1 MILNQLTGMYCFYS
15 CLTYNAECKYFQFV
29 LQDGVCSYSVTA
41 TSTDG
46 EPLFTDNKFPSLAGE
61 STVSISLQLPTSEEY
76 YITVSACNALGCGP
90 PSSPLT
96 ISK

>member
-1 MILNQLTGMYCFYS
+1 M
-15 CLTYNAECKYFQFV
+15 
-29 LQDGVCSYSVTA
+29 TA

-46 EPLFTDNKFPSLAGE
+46 EPLFTNKQFPSLVGE
-61 STVSISLQLPTSEEY
+61 DNTVNISLPLPTSEEY

-96 ISK
+96 ISKPYYQQVYKNNMEEGGGMMVNVCGCFFGYNIVPTHF

>member
-1 MILNQLTGMYCFYS
+1 MFL
-15 CLTYNAECKYFQFV
+15 CLWPVYINSVECTFIQG
-29 LQDGVCSYSVTA
+29 GVCAYSVNA

-46 EPLFTDNKFPSLAGE
+46 KVGFFIDKWFPLPGE

-90 PSSPLT
+90 PSSPVF
-96 ISK
+96 ISKAFN